1 MIVFKISLLVW
12 CLVSVSVA
20 VGSIAISLPRKILA
34 LVFVSPVFFISFSNI
49 PDPPSF
55 RFGTFYSIQVWGLD
69 DWQLFFF
76 CWLRQRRA
84 CDQVFL
90 YIRTQL
96 VFVTFRVVRQVA
108 NGKVIET
115 RQWLDVTSSPWCPHT
130 HTHFCLRRT

>member
-76 CWLRQRRA
+76 FVGCDNDERA
-84 CDQVFL
+84 IKCFF
-90 YIRTQL
+90 IFER
-96 VFVTFRVVRQVA
+96 
-108 NGKVIET
+108 N
-115 RQWLDVTSSPWCPHT
+115 
-130 HTHFCLRRT
+130 